1 MINVVPIF
9 INFLAVES
17 LRVDNDRLEK
27 FCLEAKKKS
36 SGRTISNGGG
46 WQSGSLDP
54 ATPELAE
61 LFAEVGKRL
70 NEVHR
75 ALGFKPSLRQVITEA
90 WININQRGHFN
101 LSHDHAG
108 SLFSAVYYV
117 NGGPDKGALELTTP
131 IAPHTYTISGEMV
144 GDYNAFNG
152 HRMAIPPIT
161 GDLVVFP
168 SWILHHVHMSQS
180 NEDRISIALN
190 SRATVI

>member
-1 MINVVPIF
+1 MINVMPIF

-17 LRVDNDRLEK
+17 LRLDNDRIEK

-36 SGRTISNGGG
+36 PGRTISNGGG
-46 WQSGSLDP
+46 WQSASLDL

-61 LFAEVGKRL
+61 LFAEAGKRL

-75 ALGFKPSLRQVITEA
+75 AFEFKPTLRQVITEA
-90 WININQRGHFN
+90 WININQKGHFN

-117 NGGPDKGALELTTP
+117 KGGTDKGALELNSP
-131 IAPHTYTISGEMV
+131 IAPHTYTISDEMV
-144 GDYNAFNG
+144 GGYNAFNG
-152 HRMAIPPIT
+152 HRMVIPPVT
-161 GDLVVFP
+161 GELVIFP
-168 SWILHHVHMSQS
+168 SWLLHHVHMSRS

-190 SRATVI
+190 SRAAVI